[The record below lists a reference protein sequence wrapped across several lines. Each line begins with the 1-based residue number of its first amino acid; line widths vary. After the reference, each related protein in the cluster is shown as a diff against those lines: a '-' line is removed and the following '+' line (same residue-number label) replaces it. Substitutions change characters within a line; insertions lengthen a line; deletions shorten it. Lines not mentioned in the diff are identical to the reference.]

1 MTSAHAHG
9 HHDHAPIYG
18 YMAEFD
24 HPEQLV
30 EAASAAKNEGFTDL
44 ECYSPMPVHGLPQVL
59 GYKNRVA
66 LMVLLGG
73 IAGMITGF
81 GLCYW
86 VSALRYP
93 LNIGGRPFNSWP
105 AFIVPTFE
113 CTILF
118 ASLTAVF
125 GMLALNGL
133 PQPYHPVF
141 NVDRFSEATRSKF
154 FLMILASD
162 PRFDMQGTRQ
172 FLARLN
178 PVVVSEVPH

>member
-1 MTSAHAHG
+1 MSSAH
-9 HHDHAPIYG
+9 HDQPAVYG

-24 HPEQLV
+24 DPEELV
-30 EAASAAKNEGFTDL
+30 DAARAAKAEGFTEL

-59 GYKNRVA
+59 GYTNRVP

-73 IAGMITGF
+73 ITGMIVGF
-81 GLCYW
+81 SLCYW
-86 VSALRYP
+86 VSVLRYP
-93 LNIGGRPFNSWP
+93 LNIGGRPLNSWP

-125 GMLALNGL
+125 GMMALNGL

-141 NVDRFSEATRSKF
+141 NVDRFAEATRSRF
-154 FLMILASD
+154 FLMILSKD
-162 PRFDMQGTRQ
+162 PQFDMQRTRT
-172 FLARLN
+172 FLASLSPLSVN
-178 PVVVSEVPH
+178 EVPH

>member
-1 MTSAHAHG
+1 MSSAH
-9 HHDHAPIYG
+9 HDEPKVYG
-18 YMAEFD
+18 LMAEFD
-24 HPEQLV
+24 HPEELV
-30 EAASAAKNEGFTDL
+30 EAARATKAEGFTEL
-44 ECYSPMPVHGLPQVL
+44 ECYTPMPVHGLTQVL
-59 GYKNRVA
+59 GYKNRVP

-73 IAGMITGF
+73 ITGMLVGF

-86 VSALRYP
+86 VSVLRYP

-141 NVDRFSEATRSKF
+141 NVDRFAEATRSRF
-154 FLMILASD
+154 FLLILSKD
-162 PRFDMQGTRQ
+162 PRFDMQRTRS
-172 FLARLN
+172 FLASLG
-178 PVVVSEVPH
+178 PMSVDEVPH